1 MVKDS
6 NEKIANLYE
15 ERNQARAE
23 APIEKE

>member
-6 NEKIANLYE
+6 NEKIAKLYE
-15 ERNQARAE
+15 ERNKARVE